1 MRGVPFFTLLWTNW
15 RWNKNELLCHLPALS
30 VKRVTSEQG
39 HEITVMTQDKRMRG
53 ICHSCFNSG
62 HKNALSLAWVCTR
75 WKCHGRKAVSVEA
88 SRGFSR
94 VYITTPTW
102 FAPAKDLSDFSLDRR
117 RPLASIFLDIKLK
130 IFFFKTNYFFKETTC
145 TQQPVLGNFSK
156 VNGNRN
162 RGAHITYQGKWLT
175 SSSPPLQM
183 LCP

>member
-1 MRGVPFFTLLWTNW
+1 MRGVPFFTLQWTNW

-39 HEITVMTQDKRMRG
+39 HEITVMTQYKRMRG

-102 FAPAKDLSDFSLDRR
+102 FAPATDLSAFSLDRR
-117 RPLASIFLDIKLK
+117 RPLASIFLDIKMK
-130 IFFFKTNYFFKETTC
+130 IFFSRQTTSSKKQHVPNNLSWV
-145 TQQPVLGNFSK
+145 TSPK

-162 RGAHITYQGKWLT
+162 RGAHNLSG
-175 SSSPPLQM
+175 QM
-183 LCP
+183 AH